1 MAGHS
6 ISLQI
11 IRKLK
16 IGYFSGRS
24 KGFSG
29 GSAVKNSPANAE
41 DIGGVGAIPGWEDPL
56 EEGMATHSTT
66 FACPWG
72 GLSMLSDRVT
82 GCACNGR
89 GKENTCEGSLE
100 PDGEGTYTIFHLSKS
115 ALFGLV

>member
-1 MAGHS
+1 MVGHS

-16 IGYFSGRS
+16 IGGSSGRS

-29 GSAVKNSPANAE
+29 GSLVKNSPANAE
-41 DIGGVGAIPGWEDPL
+41 DIGDVGAIPGWEDPL

-72 GLSMLSDRVT
+72 HNESYMT
-82 GCACNGR
+82 
-89 GKENTCEGSLE
+89 E
-100 PDGEGTYTIFHLSKS
+100 
-115 ALFGLV
+115 